1 MRNYTT
7 TLYNLSCKLNDFDNS
22 FLEYVSKNKNEYY
35 SIHGNLYNTC
45 NRNIIIAQDA
55 EDDYEFPV
63 VDFMDLILR
72 YPNSKIINGCISR
85 INNNNYKSLQD
96 LDDYSSEDYTLENF
110 SSNNRHYYFYTLENF
125 SRRM

>member
-1 MRNYTT
+1 MRNYTA
-7 TLYNLSCKLNDFDNS
+7 TLYKLSCKLNDFDNS
-22 FLEYVSKNKNEYY
+22 FLEYISNNKNEYC
-35 SIHGNLYNTC
+35 SIHGHLYNTC
-45 NRNIIIAQDA
+45 NRNIIAQDA

-72 YPNSKIINGCISR
+72 YPNSKIINGRISR
-85 INNNNYKSLQD
+85 INDDDYESLQD

-110 SSNNRHYYFYTLENF
+110 SSNNHHYYFYTLENF